1 MLFGE
6 GSSFKSPNTQE
17 PIFNM
22 LRHFNEELPQAKTM
36 EEAFAFSCY
45 DTLLVGAL
53 NTLMLSTP
61 ISRF

>member
-1 MLFGE
+1 
-6 GSSFKSPNTQE
+6 
-17 PIFNM
+17 M